1 MDMDTEFNINATQ
14 VLENLIDENYFKQQ
28 IVSSLIILAFY
39 YTVVVT
45 AFVHIIKTFI
55 GFKKYISKMM
65 QNYEITRITRIMN
78 LQVALCL
85 AFMFF
90 PTPTQ
95 HENIFTE
102 EYRRRLVIHLFRFS
116 YRSLIISI
124 LLPHLPVCI
133 IIFIYKFLML

>member
-39 YTVVVT
+39 YTVVTT

-55 GFKKYISKMM
+55 EFKKYISKMM
-65 QNYEITRITRIMN
+65 QNYEIKRITRIMN

-95 HENIFTE
+95 DENIFTE

-124 LLPHLPVCI
+124 LLPHLPVCV

>member
-39 YTVVVT
+39 YTVVTT